1 MFILVRLE
9 MGITPAIEYL
19 DLAMFVVQGWTL
31 KKKDKKKEPANI
43 FSTSSK
49 ICVKQILTLAC

>member
-31 KKKDKKKEPANI
+31 KKKKKNQPI
-43 FSTSSK
+43 S
-49 ICVKQILTLAC
+49 LAQVQRYV

>member
-19 DLAMFVVQGWTL
+19 DLAMFVVQGWT
-31 KKKDKKKEPANI
+31 
-43 FSTSSK
+43 
-49 ICVKQILTLAC
+49 